1 MAGEAFA
8 TGARQGRHCDISTP
22 IQKVSSSCLC
32 AHAVRVLCVCARV
45 CMRVVAQHKAT
56 KVGC

>member
-8 TGARQGRHCDISTP
+8 TGAPQGRRCDISRP
-22 IQKVSSSCLC
+22 LQKVCLLSL
-32 AHAVRVLCVCARV
+32 HARVRVLCVCVRV
-45 CMRVVAQHKAT
+45 CSRVVAQHKAT

>member
-8 TGARQGRHCDISTP
+8 TGAPHGRHCDIRRQ
-22 IQKVSSSCLC
+22 IQKVSTSCLC

-45 CMRVVAQHKAT
+45 CLRVDAQHKAT